1 MKLHPSGKLRAVKE
15 TLLIVGEGEAEIAFV
30 RYVKRMYGDSLGRSV
45 QEHNAK
51 GRGGKNVL
59 ETALRRANNNR
70 AYDKVVL
77 LLDTD
82 TDWNDELRA
91 KVRRSRIGKHGRLDV
106 IESDPCLEAWLL
118 KILGVETE
126 GDTRH
131 MKREFKVCTGYEA
144 HASDWMHERLNR
156 EVLDKARERVP
167 QLAELMNHMG
177 IAKGCRLG

>member
-1 MKLHPSGKLRAVKE
+1 MTPRPHVRTRTVKQ
-15 TLLIVGEGEAEIAFV
+15 TLLIVGEGDADIAFV
-30 RYVKRMYGDSLGRSV
+30 RFVKRMYADSLGRAV

-51 GRGGKNVL
+51 GKGGRNVL

-82 TDWNDELRA
+82 TDWDDACRA
-91 KVRRSRIGKHGRLDV
+91 KARKSRIGTRGRLDV
-106 IESDPCLEAWLL
+106 IESNPCLEAWLL
-118 KILGVETE
+118 KLLGVDAV

-131 MKREFKVCTGYEA
+131 MKREFNQRTGCKA
-144 HASDWMHERLNR
+144 HEPEWMERLLNR
-156 EVLDKARERVP
+156 EMLDHARERVP

-177 IAKGCRLG
+177 IAKR

>member
-1 MKLHPSGKLRAVKE
+1 MTQRPLVKPRAVKE
-15 TLLIVGEGEAEIAFV
+15 TLLIVGEGDAEIAFV
-30 RYVKRMYGDSLGRSV
+30 RFVKRMYADSLGRAV

-51 GRGGKNVL
+51 GKGGRNVL
-59 ETALRRANNNR
+59 ETALRRANSNR

-82 TDWNDELRA
+82 TDWDDACRA
-91 KVRRSRIGKHGRLDV
+91 RARRARIGRRGKIDV

-118 KILGVETE
+118 KVLGVEIE

-131 MKREFKVCTGYEA
+131 MKREFRQYAGCDA
-144 HASDWMHERLNR
+144 HDPAWMERLLNPT
-156 EVLDKARERVP
+156 VLNQARARVP

-177 IAKGCRLG
+177 IVRR

>member
-1 MKLHPSGKLRAVKE
+1 MTLRPPIKIRAVKE
-15 TLLIVGEGEAEIAFV
+15 TLLIVGEGEADIAFV
-30 RYVKRMYGDSLGRSV
+30 RHVKHMYADSLGRAV

-51 GRGGKNVL
+51 GKGGKNVL

-82 TDWNDELRA
+82 TDWDDASRA
-91 KVRRSRIGKHGRLDV
+91 KARRSRIGTRGRLDV

-118 KILGVETE
+118 KTLGIATE

-131 MKREFKVCTGYEA
+131 MKREFKLRTGCEA
-144 HASDWMHERLNR
+144 HELDWMTRLLTR
-156 EVLDKARERVP
+156 DVLDQGRERVS

-177 IAKGCRLG
+177 IAKR

>member
-1 MKLHPSGKLRAVKE
+1 MTSRHPVRTRTVKE
-15 TLLIVGEGEAEIAFV
+15 ALLIVGEGDADIAFV
-30 RYVKRMYGDSLGRSV
+30 RFVKRMFADSLGRSV

-51 GRGGKNVL
+51 GKGGRNVL

-82 TDWNDELRA
+82 TDWDDECRA
-91 KVRRSRIGKHGRLDV
+91 KVRRSRIGTRRKLDV

-118 KILGVETE
+118 KILGVDTV

-131 MKREFKVCTGYEA
+131 MKREFKRQTGYEA
-144 HASDWMHERLNR
+144 HEPDWMEKHLSSCLLNQ
-156 EVLDKARERVP
+156 ARGRVS

-177 IAKGCRLG
+177 IARQ